1 MSEAATRTT
10 SVSHD
15 KYDRLIAAA
24 QKETTIKVA
33 VAHPCDEVS
42 LRGVVE
48 ATNLRLVDPILVG
61 PVERVRSVAAQ
72 SNIDISAIELVN
84 SEHSEDSA
92 AKAVDLVTA
101 GKVEALM
108 KGSLHTDELMGAV
121 VSRQSGIRTRLKVAD
136 PRGEIVE
143 ERAFASEGFDHDA
156 AMREILS
163 VGAKLLRGE
172 PVAAFGHRVVHGGV
186 RYDSPVRVTS
196 DVLDDLARLAP
207 LAPLHQPHNLA
218 PIRTILNVAPQIP
231 QVACFDTAFH
241 RRQSYLAQA
250 FALPRRFADAGVR
263 RYGFHGLSY
272 EFLVARFG
280 ELAPTLANS
289 RLVIAHLGNGASMCA
304 IKDGRSVATT
314 MGFTA
319 VDGLMMGT
327 RCGAIDP
334 GVILHMMQEHGMD
347 AAAIE
352 DLIYRQSGLLGVSG
366 ISSDMRALRA
376 SAKPAASEAIALF
389 VYRIVRELGSLVA
402 ALGGIDALVFSGGI
416 GEHDAMTRAEVVN
429 GSRWIGAVLDPDRNS
444 RSDLRISVDD
454 SAVSVW
460 AVPTDEERLIARHT
474 ATVLS

>member
-1 MSEAATRTT
+1 MSTAASTLLLERHN
-10 SVSHD
+10 SVGGD
-15 KYDRLIAAA
+15 ELRVVPPADRS
-24 QKETTIKVA
+24 KRFPNHEVA
-33 VAHPCDEVS
+33 VSQSIAVINAGSSSIKFALYDAVS
-42 LRGVVE
+42 EEICLFLGQIGGIGV
-48 ATNLRLVDPILVG
+48 AP
-61 PVERVRSVAAQ
+61 
-72 SNIDISAIELVN
+72 
-84 SEHSEDSA
+84 
-92 AKAVDLVTA
+92 
-101 GKVEALM
+101 
-108 KGSLHTDELMGAV
+108 
-121 VSRQSGIRTRLKVAD
+121 RLKVAD
-136 PRGEIVE
+136 AKGGTVE
-143 ERAFASEGFDHDA
+143 ERAFVSEGFDHGA

-196 DVLDDLARLAP
+196 GVLDDLTRLAP

-218 PIRTILNVAPQIP
+218 AIGTIMNVAPQFP

-241 RRQSYLAQA
+241 RRQSCLAQA
-250 FALPRRFADAGVR
+250 FALPRRFTDAGVR

-280 ELAPTLANS
+280 ELAPALADA
-289 RLVIAHLGNGASMCA
+289 RIVFAHLGNGASMCA
-304 IKDGRSVATT
+304 VKDRCSIATT

-334 GVILHMMQEHGMD
+334 GVILYLMQEHGMD

-366 ISSDMRALRA
+366 VSSDMRALRA
-376 SAKPAASEAIALF
+376 SSNPAAAEAIALF

-429 GSRWIGAVLDPDRNS
+429 GSRWIGAILDPDRNS
-444 RSDLRISVDD
+444 RSDLRISADD
-454 SAVSVW
+454 STVSVW

-474 ATVLS
+474 AAVLS